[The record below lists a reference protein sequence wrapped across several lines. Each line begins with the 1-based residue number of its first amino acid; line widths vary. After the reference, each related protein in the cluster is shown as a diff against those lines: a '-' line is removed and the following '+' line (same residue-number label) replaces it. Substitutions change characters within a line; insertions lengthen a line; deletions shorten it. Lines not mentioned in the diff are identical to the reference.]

1 MLGARRL
8 IPLCFTSITRST
20 LSTKSDTM
28 VTVLRSLA
36 CERSKKNMLYFS
48 ANAFPYCI
56 RSDSAAESEDSFKQ
70 MSAAI
75 NGALLSSFTYSYTV
89 FT

>member
-8 IPLCFTSITRST
+8 IPLCFTSITWST

-36 CERSKKNMLYFS
+36 CERSKKNMLCFS
-48 ANAFPYCI
+48 AKAFPYCI
-56 RSDSAAESEDSFKQ
+56 RSDSAAESDCFKQ

-75 NGALLSSFTYSYTV
+75 NGPFFSSSTYS
-89 FT
+89 